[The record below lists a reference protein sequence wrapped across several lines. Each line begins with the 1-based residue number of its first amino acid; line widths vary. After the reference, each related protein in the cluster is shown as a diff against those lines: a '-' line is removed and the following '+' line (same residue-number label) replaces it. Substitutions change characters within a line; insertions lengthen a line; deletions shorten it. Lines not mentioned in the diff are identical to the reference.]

1 MGGIKFKIHF
11 LVFPFGLYFALTGK
25 FMMFLIYTV
34 VAVVHEL
41 GHSFVAANAGYK
53 LNRITLMPFGAVV
66 SGNIDGLKPVD
77 EMKIALAGP
86 FTNIAVGLLFLATW
100 WIFPETY
107 AYTDIVAEANFSMA
121 LINFLPVFPLD
132 GGRVFSSYLSQ
143 KVGKEKAYKICKASG
158 ITVSLILL
166 VLFSV
171 SAFYT
176 FNFSLMFFSLFVF
189 FGALDKHKENKYV
202 KIYSAFS
209 PEKLKRGVEC
219 KRQAV
224 DKSVSVK
231 KILSILDADALNE
244 IVVFD
249 GEKEITRLNQKKLNE
264 IIIKGDLYAPIEKY
278 LSAT

>member
-1 MGGIKFKIHF
+1 MVGIKFKIHF

-25 FMMFLIYTV
+25 FMIFLIYTV

-41 GHSFVAANAGYK
+41 GHSFAASNVGYK

-66 SGNIDGLKPVD
+66 SGNIDGLKPAD

-86 FTNIAVGLLFLATW
+86 FTNIAVGLLFVATW

-132 GGRVFSSYLSQ
+132 GGRVFSSCLSQ

-158 ITVSLILL
+158 IVVALILL
-166 VLFSV
+166 IFFLISV
-171 SAFYT
+171 FYT
-176 FNFSLMFFSLFVF
+176 LNFSLMFFSLFVF
-189 FGALDKHKENKYV
+189 FGALDNHKDNKYV

-209 PEKLKRGVEC
+209 SEKLKRGVEY

-231 KILSILDADALNE
+231 KVLSILDADAINE

-249 GEKEITRLNQKKLNE
+249 GEKEITKLNQRKLNE
-264 IIIKGDLYAPIEKY
+264 IIIKSDLYAPIENY
-278 LSAT
+278 LSST